1 MATALMVKPVS
12 TNTALATMPRRWRR
26 AKVWACC
33 NERASKGVKVGT
45 GCGLVGLAGLGP
57 GEQIAVNLARLGR
70 PEGRALESEVFHLVL
85 DTTE

>member
-1 MATALMVKPVS
+1 
-12 TNTALATMPRRWRR
+12 
-26 AKVWACC
+26 
-33 NERASKGVKVGT
+33 
-45 GCGLVGLAGLGP
+45 VGLAGLGP